1 MNKVYTYEEV
11 FSDIEGD
18 DESILMTIP
27 PEICE
32 AAGFKPGDELKVEI
46 KDKQLILSKLVK
58 IYESPD
64 KGKTVYEREFGADP
78 LTRKEIKTSVQQQW
92 DIRYKDEELKK

>member
-1 MNKVYTYEEV
+1 MTKTYKYEEI

-18 DESILMTIP
+18 DENVLMTIP

-32 AAGFKPGDELKVEI
+32 GAGFKIGDVLNMKIEDGKLV
-46 KDKQLILSKLVK
+46 LSKSAK

-64 KGKTVYEREFGADP
+64 KGKTIYEREFGAHP
-78 LTRKEIKTSVQQQW
+78 STRKLIKTSVQQQW
-92 DIRYKDEELKK
+92 DIQYKDEK

>member
-1 MNKVYTYEEV
+1 MTNTYKYEEI

-18 DESILMTIP
+18 DKNVLLTIP

-32 AAGFKPGDELKVEI
+32 KAGFKIGDKLNMKIEDGKLV
-46 KDKQLILSKLVK
+46 LSKSVK

-64 KGKTVYEREFGADP
+64 KGKTVYEREFGSDP
-78 LTRKEIKTSVQQQW
+78 STRKVIKTSVQQQW
-92 DIRYKDEELKK
+92 DIQYKDEK